1 MSSGSR
7 DGLSDKEIFLLSSLL
22 QGHRVAGVRRSGPGE
37 KRG

>member
-7 DGLSDKEIFLLSSLL
+7 DGLSDKEVSLLSSLL
-22 QGHRVAGVRRSGPGE
+22 QDNRVAGVRWSGPGE